1 MLAVETLETSFQTVQ
16 VVDLEA
22 RHQGGRDF
30 ASAFYANLLGDYPEL
45 KPLFANTRMDEQG
58 NHLYDSLKF
67 VVANLR
73 QSELLA
79 KTLTGLGTR
88 HVKYGVLPQHYPLVG
103 GSLLKTL
110 ASFAGDAWTPAVE
123 QAWVDAYTE
132 IVSIMLEGADYPV
145 EVLGLVKDSK

>member
-1 MLAVETLETSFQTVQ
+1 MLDVETLESSFETIRA
-16 VVDLEA
+16 VD
-22 RHQGGRDF
+22 RDF
-30 ASAFYANLLGDYPEL
+30 ASSFYTNLLGDYPEL
-45 KPLFANTRMDEQG
+45 QPLFANTRMDEQG

-110 ASFAGDAWTPAVE
+110 AGFAGDAWTPVVE
-123 QAWVDAYTE
+123 QAWVDAYTA
-132 IVSIMLEGADYPV
+132 IVSIMLEGADYPA
-145 EVLGLVKDSK
+145 EVVKLIQD

>member
-1 MLAVETLETSFQTVQ
+1 MLAVETLEMSFQIVQ
-16 VVDLEA
+16 AVD
-22 RHQGGRDF
+22 RDF
-30 ASAFYANLLGDYPEL
+30 ASSFYANLLGDYPEL

-73 QSELLA
+73 KSELLEQ
-79 KTLTGLGTR
+79 TLKGLGTR

-110 ASFAGDAWTPAVE
+110 ESFAGDAWTPAVE
-123 QAWVDAYTE
+123 QAWVDAYTA
-132 IVSIMLEGADYPV
+132 IVSIMLEGADYPGEVV
-145 EVLGLVKDSK
+145 ELIKN

>member
-1 MLAVETLETSFQTVQ
+1 MLAVETLETSFQIVQ
-16 VVDLEA
+16 SV
-22 RHQGGRDF
+22 GRDF
-30 ASAFYANLLGDYPEL
+30 ASSFYANLLGDYPEL
-45 KPLFANTRMDEQG
+45 QPLFANTRMDEQG
-58 NHLYDSLKF
+58 HHLYDSLKF

-73 QSELLA
+73 QSELLT

-123 QAWVDAYTE
+123 QAWVDAYTA

-145 EVLGLVKDSK
+145 EVIELIKDSE